1 MLTKEM
7 TIQDVVSQYP
17 SSVQVFIKHGMP
29 CVGCMAARYENIEQ
43 GASAH
48 GIEID
53 KLMEDLNKCVAAAAE
68 AE

>member
-7 TIQDVVSQYP
+7 TIQEVVTKYP
-17 SSVQVFIKHGMP
+17 DSVKVFMQFGMP

-48 GIEID
+48 GID
-53 KLMEDLNKCVAAAAE
+53 VTQLMEALNKLAGE
-68 AE
+68 SS